1 MVKKREFMK
10 KMILTALVAVA
21 SLSANAQ
28 VWVGGEVGFSSGKTT
43 IDGNKQ
49 GTGANFNFLP
59 EIGYTLNDKFDIA
72 LGIGFTHFNGNGDA
86 YLDFNSE
93 DSYDIDRIPHVNKN
107 AFILNPYVRY
117 KFIKSGD
124 FTFFVDGGFAYKY
137 VHISGIEDNGNAWE
151 LGFKP
156 GISYGISDK
165 VSLIAHVGKLGY
177 DFGKVG
183 DMKTNEFSIGLAN
196 NISFGAYVSF

>member
-1 MVKKREFMK
+1 MK
-10 KMILTALVAVA
+10 KMILAALVAVA

-28 VWVGGEVGFSSGKTT
+28 VWVGGEVGFSAGKTT
-43 IDGNKQ
+43 YDGDKQ
-49 GTGANFNFLP
+49 GTGANFSFLP

-72 LGIGFTHFNGNGDA
+72 VGIGFTHFNGNGDE
-86 YLDFNSE
+86 YLDFNAKDDYAYSWVADE
-93 DSYDIDRIPHVNKN
+93 NKN

-117 KFIKSGD
+117 KFVKSGD

-137 VHISGIEDNGNAWE
+137 IHVSGIEDNGNAWE
-151 LGFKP
+151 IGLKP
-156 GISYGISDK
+156 GIAYGISDK
-165 VSLIAHVGKLGY
+165 VSLVAHVGKLGY

-183 DMKTNEFSIGLAN
+183 KNKTNEFSIGLAN

>member
-1 MVKKREFMK
+1 MK

-21 SLSANAQ
+21 SLAANAQ

-86 YLDFNSE
+86 YLDFNSK
-93 DSYDIDRIPHVNKN
+93 DSYGIDAIPYVNKN

-117 KFIKSGD
+117 KFVKSGD
-124 FTFFVDGGFAYKY
+124 FTFFVDGGFALLWYQRQ
-137 VHISGIEDNGNAWE
+137 GEPRCTRW
-151 LGFKP
+151 
-156 GISYGISDK
+156 
-165 VSLIAHVGKLGY
+165 
-177 DFGKVG
+177 
-183 DMKTNEFSIGLAN
+183 
-196 NISFGAYVSF
+196 